1 MKIITWNVNGIRSVM
16 RKGFLS
22 FVQEHNPDI
31 LCIQESKAHPDAVSE
46 FESFDKHNLQGSD
59 NNVSEA
65 TAKVSPATRGHN
77 LQSSDNNV
85 SEATAKVSPA
95 TRGHNLQSSD
105 NNVSEATA
113 KVSPATRGHNLQSS
127 DIDVR
132 NRGEISPSWR
142 GYWSFADRKGYSGV
156 VTFVKGGIKGVS
168 YGIGIRKFDDEGRFV
183 ITDHG
188 DFILFNI
195 YFPNGSQR
203 EERHLFKQEFLER
216 LLQYIKRQL
225 AMGKELIVVGD
236 YNTAYLD
243 IDVFDPVLL
252 KSASGFLPEERHWF
266 QKFLDLGFVDCY
278 RHFHL
283 KEKNKYTWWSYR
295 EHARLQNR
303 GWRIDHICVS
313 AGLRDRLHSADILSD
328 QLGSDHCP
336 VQLCLGE

>member
-1 MKIITWNVNGIRSVM
+1 MQSYGIWVGGGFLLMKIITWNVNGIRSVM

-46 FESFDKHNLQGSD
+46 FESFNKHNLQSRD
-59 NNVSEA
+59 NNGNEVAAKA
-65 TAKVSPATRGHN
+65 TPSGGAAKVSLATRGHN

-85 SEATAKVSPA
+85 SEVAVKATPSGGAAKVSPA
-95 TRGHNLQSSD
+95 TRGRRSNPL
-105 NNVSEATA
+105 
-113 KVSPATRGHNLQSS
+113 
-127 DIDVR
+127 
-132 NRGEISPSWR
+132 R

-188 DFILFNI
+188 NFVLFNI

-252 KSASGFLPEERHWF
+252 KSASGFLPEERRWF

-283 KEKNKYTWWSYR
+283 KEKEKYTWWSYR
-295 EHARLQNR
+295 ENARLRNR